1 MEDQL
6 LMSLRSA
13 VLEKLNKEQREVMDN
28 LSCEVQSLE
37 STEKDL
43 LERAS
48 NLEIIR
54 AEMISELVRWYS
66 SFEPHWGHIFFPI
79 GFYKSQKLLELH
91 FQQKS
96 LAKV

>member
-54 AEMISELVRWYS
+54 AEMISELVR
-66 SFEPHWGHIFFPI
+66 
-79 GFYKSQKLLELH
+79 
-91 FQQKS
+91 
-96 LAKV
+96 